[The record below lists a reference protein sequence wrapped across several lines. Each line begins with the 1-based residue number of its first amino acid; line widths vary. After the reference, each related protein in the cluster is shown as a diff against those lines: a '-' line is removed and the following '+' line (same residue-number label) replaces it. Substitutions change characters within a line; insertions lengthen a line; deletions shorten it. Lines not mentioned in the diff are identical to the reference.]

1 MPLSIVIS
9 FLSFVSLSGIT
20 PGPANLTSLATSLQF
35 GRKIALRQWIGI
47 ITGCL
52 TDAFI
57 SVFIVYFIGTALN
70 NYVKWLAFIGV
81 AYLIYLAVHM
91 LKMNYSEGGREV
103 QEPGFL
109 TGYFLQLTN
118 VKVILTCVTSLS
130 SYVLPNTTSFPV
142 ILIFGCALGV
152 IQPTCNLVWLFV
164 GVGLQKFFIKYQKIV
179 NIVMAVLLIGCA
191 LSLALI
197 PFSNNY

>member
-1 MPLSIVIS
+1 MQISIIIS
-9 FLSFVSLSGIT
+9 FLSFVFISGIT

-35 GRKIALRQWIGI
+35 GRKIALRQWVGLIS
-47 ITGCL
+47 GCI

-70 NYVKWLAFIGV
+70 DYVKWLAFVGV
-81 AYLIYLAVHM
+81 AYLVYLAIHM
-91 LKMNYSEGGREV
+91 LRMTYTESDKEIKK
-103 QEPGFL
+103 PGFF

-118 VKVILTCVTSLS
+118 VKVILTCITSLS

-142 ILIFGCALGV
+142 ICLFGCALGI

-179 NIVMAVLLIGCA
+179 NVIMAISILACA
-191 LSLALI
+191 VSLAWI
-197 PFSNNY
+197 PFAS